1 MARIADLVQKL
12 LNEHGLTKPPIPI
25 EKLAQNLGVELRY
38 EPFEHKGEQ
47 VSGMLFRDKGRSVIG
62 VNSNESA
69 VRQRFTIA
77 HEIGHL
83 HLHKDSVHFDTPAE
97 VFLRNH
103 LSSKSVDPKEI
114 QANAFAAELLMPAKF
129 VRAEFNQERGS
140 ALSDEDVVEKL
151 ANKFMVSSQA
161 MTFRL
166 ANLGLMKLS

>member
-1 MARIADLVQKL
+1 MARIADMVQKL
-12 LNEHGLTKPPIPI
+12 LDQHGLVKPPIPV
-25 EKLAQNLGVELRY
+25 EKLAQTLGVELRY

-62 VNSNESA
+62 VNSNESPT
-69 VRQRFTIA
+69 RQRFTIA

-83 HLHKDSVHFDTPAE
+83 QLHKDSVHFDTPAE

-114 QANAFAAELLMPAKF
+114 QANSFAAELLMPAKF
-129 VRAEFNQERGS
+129 VRTEFNQERRS
-140 ALSDEDVVEKL
+140 ALSDEEVVEKL
-151 ANKFMVSSQA
+151 SDKFMVSSQA

-166 ANLGLMKLS
+166 ANLGLMRLT